1 MDQGF
6 GLGLVWG
13 DCSVGGESLS
23 REGTL
28 VPQGQK
34 ADGQQFGK
42 DNDWHGTNFEIQR
55 KALLKA
61 DKFAK
66 VKSFFTS
73 VTKSPV

>member
-1 MDQGF
+1 
-6 GLGLVWG
+6 
-13 DCSVGGESLS
+13 
-23 REGTL
+23 

-42 DNDWHGTNFEIQR
+42 DNDWHNSSFEIQR

-61 DKFAK
+61 DKTK
-66 VKSFFTS
+66 VRSSFTS

>member
-6 GLGLVWG
+6 GLGLAWG
-13 DCSVGGESLS
+13 DCSVGGESLT

-42 DNDWHGTNFEIQR
+42 DNDWHNSNFEIQR

-61 DKFAK
+61 DTTK
-66 VKSFFTS
+66 VRSSFTS